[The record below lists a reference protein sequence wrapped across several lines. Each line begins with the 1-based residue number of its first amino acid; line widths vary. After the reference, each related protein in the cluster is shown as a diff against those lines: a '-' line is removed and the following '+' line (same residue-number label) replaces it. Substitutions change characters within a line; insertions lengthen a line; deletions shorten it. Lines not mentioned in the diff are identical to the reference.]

1 MAEAFTVKY
10 KAREG
15 HDLKLEHDGD
25 AGYDLRA
32 ARDIVIP
39 FNTTAIIETTVELR
53 LPDGL
58 YATVDS
64 RSGLAGTSDVFVLN
78 APGIIDTGYEGVIK
92 VILRNLGTHDF
103 TVKEGDRVAQL
114 VFHERVKVD
123 LERVESFAAP
133 AEDASPDEAKAETDE
148 AAPAKRTRGRNGIGS
163 TGR

>member
-1 MAEAFTVKY
+1 MTEAFTVKY

-58 YATVDS
+58 YATVNS
-64 RSGLAGTSDVFVLN
+64 RSGLAGTSDIFVLN
-78 APGIIDTGYEGVIK
+78 APGIIDTLSLIH
-92 VILRNLGTHDF
+92 I
-103 TVKEGDRVAQL
+103 
-114 VFHERVKVD
+114 
-123 LERVESFAAP
+123 
-133 AEDASPDEAKAETDE
+133 
-148 AAPAKRTRGRNGIGS
+148 
-163 TGR
+163 

>member
-10 KAREG
+10 TARED
-15 HDLKLEHDGD
+15 HDLKVAHDGD

-39 FNTTAIIETTVELR
+39 FNTTVVVTTSVELR

-58 YATVDS
+58 YAAVNS
-64 RSGLAGTSDVFVLN
+64 RSGLCGSDSVFVLN
-78 APGIIDTGYEGVIK
+78 APGIIDTGYEDHIK
-92 VILRNLGTHDF
+92 VILHNLGTRDY

-114 VFHERVKVD
+114 VFHEHVKVN
-123 LERVESFAAP
+123 LERVETFDAP
-133 AEDASPDEAKAETDE
+133 AEDAKAAE
-148 AAPAKRTRGRNGIGS
+148 AAPAKRTRGRNGLGS